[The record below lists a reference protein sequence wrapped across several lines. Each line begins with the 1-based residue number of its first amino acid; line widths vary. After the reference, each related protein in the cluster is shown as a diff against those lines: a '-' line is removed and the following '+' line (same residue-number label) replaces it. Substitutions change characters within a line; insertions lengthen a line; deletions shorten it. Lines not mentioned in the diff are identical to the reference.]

1 MVENELIWDLSQ
13 LVENT
18 DFDTVQKQLDYMA
31 SEAEAIR
38 EKYYGR
44 ISNLDAKGLLELLQS
59 KDAYYL
65 KYEGVQLYCELMYY
79 ANSTDKIAKQLNDAS
94 RTASVKVGQSLA
106 FIDIEL
112 GNLLVK
118 NPSLISDLTLAEY
131 RHYLEKLLRKAP
143 HMLSEVEE
151 RLVLAK
157 DKNGIT
163 AWELLQGEWLST
175 RMFDVEIEGKKK
187 TLPYGE
193 IIGLYESPNRDLRK
207 QADQTLYE
215 NLGKDEIIWASAIR
229 SICED
234 HVQMCKQRKYPTAM
248 SQSLMAND
256 VDQETIDSVM
266 NTIKK
271 NVGLYQRYLGLKAKL
286 IGLNKLASYDIAAP
300 LPTAPKTEY
309 NCNEARKEI
318 EEAYRGFDRE
328 IGLWIAEMYDKRHID
343 GKVRK
348 GKTAGAFCAS
358 WQDSKSAYILQSFN
372 NKMGDVY
379 TQAHELGHAIH
390 AYLGAR
396 AQRPSN
402 FGTGSCMA
410 ETGSIF
416 GELLLTERL
425 LSEAKTKEEKQAIL
439 ARILDE
445 FGIAAFKVSAR
456 VFFEQ
461 SMYDAIERGKYL
473 DGETVAKLWVTA
485 RDQIYGDAV
494 EWLEVTKY
502 DWTKTPHYYFAN
514 YRFYNYPYV
523 YAQLFV
529 FALYQLYKE
538 QGQSFIPKL
547 KKLLATRG
555 SKSPRELAAEL
566 GFNIAQEAFWQKGMN
581 QAEKFVNML
590 EETLRE

>member
-1 MVENELIWDLSQ
+1 MVKDGMIWDLSQ

-18 DFDTVQKQLDYMA
+18 DSNIVQKQLDRMC
-31 SEAEAIR
+31 SEAGTIR
-38 EKYYGR
+38 DKYYGK
-44 ISNLDAKGLLELLQS
+44 ISNLDAKGLLELFRT
-59 KDAYYL
+59 KDTYYL
-65 KYEGVQLYCELMYY
+65 KCEGLQLYCELMYN

-94 RTASVKVGQSLA
+94 RMASVKVGQSMA

-112 GNLLVK
+112 GNLLTK
-118 NPSLISDLTLAEY
+118 NPSLISNPTLAEY
-131 RHYLEKLLRKAP
+131 RHYLEKLLRRAP
-143 HMLSEVEE
+143 HLLSEAEE
-151 RLVLAK
+151 RLIIAK
-157 DKNGIT
+157 DKNGIG
-163 AWELLQGEWLST
+163 AWELLQSEWLST
-175 RMFDVEIEGKKK
+175 RIFEVEIEGKKK
-187 TLPYGE
+187 TLPFGE
-193 IIGLYESPNRDLRK
+193 IRGLYESPNRELRK
-207 QADQTLYE
+207 QVDQVLFE

-229 SICED
+229 AICED
-234 HVQMCKQRKYPTAM
+234 HKQMCKQRKYPTAM
-248 SQSLMAND
+248 TQSLIAND
-256 VDQETIDSVM
+256 VDQETIDSLM
-266 NTIKK
+266 NTIRK
-271 NVGLYQRYLGLKAKL
+271 NVGLYQRYLRLKAKL
-286 IGLNKLASYDIAAP
+286 MGLDKLASYDVTAP
-300 LPTAPKTEY
+300 LPNASVEY
-309 NCNEARKEI
+309 NWSEARKEI
-318 EEAYRGFDRE
+318 EEAYKEFDPE
-328 IGLWIAEMYDKRHID
+328 VGGWIAEMYDRRHID

-358 WQDSKSAYILQSFN
+358 WQNGKSAYILQSFN
-372 NKMGDVY
+372 NRMGDVY

-390 AYLGAR
+390 ACLGAR

-416 GELLLTERL
+416 GELLLTDRL
-425 LSEAKTKEEKQAIL
+425 LSKAKTKEEKRAIL
-439 ARILDE
+439 ARVLDE

-461 SMYDAIERGKYL
+461 SMYDAIEKGKYL
-473 DGETVAKLWVTA
+473 DGETVAKLWA
-485 RDQIYGDAV
+485 ASRSEIYGDAV

-502 DWTKTPHYYFAN
+502 EWTGTPHYYFAN

-566 GFNIAQEAFWQKGMN
+566 GFNTAEEAFWQEGMK
-581 QAEKFVNML
+581 QAEELVDML
-590 EETLRE
+590 EETLKE

>member
-1 MVENELIWDLSQ
+1 MAENEIVWDLSQ

-18 DFDTVQKQLDYMA
+18 DSNVVQKQLDYMA
-31 SEAEAIR
+31 SEAGTIR
-38 EKYYGR
+38 DKYYGK
-44 ISNLDAKGLLELLQS
+44 ISNLDAKGLLELFQT
-59 KDAYYL
+59 KDTYYL
-65 KYEGVQLYCELMYY
+65 KYEGLQLYCELVYS

-94 RTASVKVGQSLA
+94 RMASVKVGQSMA

-112 GNLLVK
+112 GNLLAK
-118 NPSLISDLTLAEY
+118 NPSLISHPTLAEY
-131 RHYLEKLLRKAP
+131 RHYLEKVLRKAP

-151 RLVLAK
+151 RLVIAK
-157 DKNGIT
+157 DKNGIG
-163 AWELLQGEWLST
+163 AWELLQSEWLST
-175 RMFDVEIEGKKK
+175 RMFEVEVEGEKK
-187 TLPYGE
+187 TLPFGE
-193 IIGLYESPNRDLRK
+193 IFGLYESPNRELRK
-207 QADQTLYE
+207 QVDQILYE
-215 NLGKDEIIWASAIR
+215 SLGKDEIIWASAIR
-229 SICED
+229 AICED
-234 HVQMCKQRKYPTAM
+234 HLQMCKQRKYPTAM
-248 SQSLMAND
+248 TQSLIAND
-256 VDQETIDSVM
+256 VDQETIDNLM
-266 NTIKK
+266 NTIRKS
-271 NVGLYQRYLGLKAKL
+271 VGLYQRHLRLKAKL
-286 IGLNKLASYDIAAP
+286 MGLGKLASYDVIAP
-300 LPTAPKTEY
+300 LPNASVEY
-309 NCNEARKEI
+309 KWSEARKEV
-318 EEAYRGFDRE
+318 EEAYRGFDPE
-328 IGLWIAEMYDKRHID
+328 VGGWIAEMYDKRHID

-358 WQDSKSAYILQSFN
+358 WQNGKSAYILQSFN

-396 AQRPSN
+396 TQRPSN

-425 LSEAKTKEEKQAIL
+425 LSKAKTKEEKQAIL
-439 ARILDE
+439 VRVLDE
-445 FGIAAFKVSAR
+445 FGIIAFQVSAR
-456 VFFEQ
+456 VLFEQ
-461 SMYDAIERGKYL
+461 SMYDTIERGKYL
-473 DGETVAKLWVTA
+473 DGEAVAKLWVAA

-502 DWTKTPHYYFAN
+502 YWTRTPHYYIAN

-555 SKSPRELAAEL
+555 SKSPQELAAEL
-566 GFNIAQEAFWQKGMN
+566 GFNIAEETFWQKGMK
-581 QAEKFVNML
+581 QAEKFINML

>member
-1 MVENELIWDLSQ
+1 MVENGMIWDLSQ

-18 DFDTVQKQLDYMA
+18 DSDAVQKQLDCMY
-31 SEAEAIR
+31 SEAATIR
-38 EKYYGR
+38 DKYYGE
-44 ISNLDAKGLLELLQS
+44 ITNLDANGLLELFQAR
-59 KDAYYL
+59 DTYYL
-65 KYEGVQLYCELMYY
+65 RYEGLQLYCELVYY

-94 RTASVKVGQSLA
+94 RMASVKVGQSMA

-112 GNLLVK
+112 GNLLAK
-118 NPSLISDLTLAEY
+118 DPSLISNPTLAEY
-131 RHYLEKLLRKAP
+131 RHYLEKLLRRAP
-143 HMLSEVEE
+143 YLLSEAEE
-151 RLVLAK
+151 RLVIAK
-157 DKNGIT
+157 DKNGIG
-163 AWELLQGEWLST
+163 AWELLQSEWLST
-175 RMFDVEIEGKKK
+175 RMFEVEIEGEKK
-187 TLPYGE
+187 TLPFGE
-193 IIGLYESPNRDLRK
+193 IFGLYESPNRELRK
-207 QADQTLYE
+207 QVDKVLFE
-215 NLGKDEIIWASAIR
+215 SLGKDQIIWASAIR
-229 SICED
+229 AICED
-234 HVQMCKQRKYPTAM
+234 HMQMCKQRKYPTAM
-248 SQSLMAND
+248 TQSLIAND
-256 VDQETIDSVM
+256 VDQETIDSLM
-266 NTIKK
+266 NTIRR
-271 NVGLYQRYLGLKAKL
+271 NVGLYQRYLRLKAKL
-286 IGLNKLASYDIAAP
+286 MGLDKLASYDAIAP
-300 LPTAPKTEY
+300 LPNASVEY
-309 NCNEARKEI
+309 NWSEARKEI
-318 EEAYRGFDRE
+318 ENAYKGFDPE
-328 IGLWIAEMYDKRHID
+328 VGGWIAEMYDKRHVD

-358 WQDSKSAYILQSFN
+358 WQNGKSAYILQSFN

-396 AQRPSN
+396 AQRPSS

-425 LSEAKTKEEKQAIL
+425 LSKAKTKEEKQAVL
-439 ARILDE
+439 AHVLDE
-445 FGIAAFKVSAR
+445 FGIAAFRVAAR

-461 SMYDAIERGKYL
+461 SMYDAIEKGKYL
-473 DGETVAKLWVTA
+473 DGETVAELWATA

-502 DWTKTPHYYFAN
+502 EWTSTPHYYIAN
-514 YRFYNYPYV
+514 RRFYNYPYV

-566 GFNIAQEAFWQKGMN
+566 GFNIAEVPFWQKGMK
-581 QAEKFVNML
+581 QAEEFLNML
-590 EETLRE
+590 EEALEN